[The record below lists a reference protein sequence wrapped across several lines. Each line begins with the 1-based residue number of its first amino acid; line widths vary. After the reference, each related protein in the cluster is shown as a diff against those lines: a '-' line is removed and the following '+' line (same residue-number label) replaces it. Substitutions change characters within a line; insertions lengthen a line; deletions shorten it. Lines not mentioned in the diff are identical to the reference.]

1 MVSRVVLG
9 CGAVGQR
16 LAEKLSDWYGIQRVV
31 CERQS
36 RVEALREEGV
46 DALNADPTDPDVL
59 VDLGDVDVVVV
70 ASDEPAQ
77 NRAIARAARTR
88 FTDALLVAY
97 AGVGATPAEDADLAA
112 IADRLID
119 PETAFAAV
127 VVDRVAGE
135 RAEDSLELRRVL
147 EDIDGTLAVVMHD
160 NPDPD
165 AIASAVALTR
175 LAKAVGTPA
184 EACYFGEISH
194 QQNRAMVNL
203 LDLDLRNLERDD
215 ELGEFGGFA
224 LVDHSRPGVN
234 DQLPEELHVDIVVD
248 HHPPRGPIQG
258 TYQDLRYDVGS
269 TSTLLTDHFHRFGVS
284 LDSTVATALLYGIQI
299 DTQEFSREVSTLDF
313 EAAATLLPHVDDVVL
328 ERIEA
333 PSISGDTLDTMARA
347 IENRQVRGSVLVTG
361 AGRINDRDAL
371 PQAADKLLTMDG
383 ITTTLVYGF
392 MEGMVYISA
401 RAQGTDID
409 LGETLR
415 SAFDQIG
422 SAGGHADMAGAQ
434 IPITDAFGEFESDEE
449 RDEAIQEVIEERFFE
464 ATEQLPASVRRTR
477 YDDDPDRSGEL
488 EFTFDGGSELPLLL
502 PSSGSDSDEDPT
514 LDDGLTVADE

>member
-16 LAEKLSDWYGIQRVV
+16 LAEKLADWAGVQRVV

-46 DALNADPTDPDVL
+46 DALGADPTDPDVL
-59 VDLGDVDVVVV
+59 VDLADADVVIV
-70 ASDEPAQ
+70 ASDDPHE
-77 NRAIARAARTR
+77 NRAIAAAARKR
-88 FTDALLVAY
+88 FEDALLVAY
-97 AGVGATPAEDADLAA
+97 AGIGASTTDDAALSGLV
-112 IADRLID
+112 DRVID
-119 PETAFAAV
+119 PETSFASV
-127 VVDRVAGE
+127 VADRVAGE

-147 EDIDGTLAVVMHD
+147 ESIDGKLAVVMHD

-165 AIASAVALTR
+165 AIASAVALSR
-175 LAKAVGTPA
+175 LSKAVGTPA
-184 EACYFGEISH
+184 EACYFGDISH

-203 LDLDLRNLERDD
+203 LDLDLRNLDPADD
-215 ELGEFGGFA
+215 LGEFDGFA

-248 HHPPRGPIQG
+248 HHPPRGAIQG
-258 TYQDLRYDVGS
+258 TYTDLRYDVGA
-269 TSTLLTDHFHRFGVS
+269 TSTLLTDHFYRFGVS
-284 LDSTVATALLYGIQI
+284 LDKTVATALLYGIQI

-313 EAAATLLPHVDDVVL
+313 EAAATLLPHVDEVVL
-328 ERIEA
+328 ERIES

-415 SAFDQIG
+415 SAFNQIG

-434 IPITDAFGEFESDEE
+434 IPITQAFGEFETDED

-464 ATEQLPASVRRTR
+464 ATEQLPPSARRTR
-477 YDDDPDRSGEL
+477 DRDRHL
-488 EFTFDGGSELPLLL
+488 EFTYDGGIELPL
-502 PSSGSDSDEDPT
+502 PSSAPGSDGEEDESVREDG
-514 LDDGLTVADE
+514 GLTVADE